1 MSERRLKLGHRK
13 EYKRKSKHTRNPSYY
28 PRHLT
33 KVTLADFDADF
44 NLRVSK
50 EVAAQ
55 RGYGRKVLDKS
66 CHIAWDHGYGYVKES
81 RIVKFIAKYV
91 GKPYK
96 ELAKAWNE
104 WIKPIKNTDKTEYLD
119 DYFTDY
125 RWRQAFFRV
134 DDNGLVQSVEQTP
147 KGRRY
152 NISTKQWK
160 ENRNH
165 ALPKF
170 GKIAKPHKA
179 ADYYD
184 YCYGFANSN
193 PRYAEIQSSL
203 DALTK
208 SVEDIEAGITVT
220 FSDGVTP
227 VTMEYLT
234 NEINNAHYRLSITS
248 RCITVNHGYGQL
260 YPLVKRIDYERTIQ
274 EMARE
279 TSM

>member
-147 KGRRY
+147 RGRRY

-165 ALPKF
+165 AFP
-170 GKIAKPHKA
+170 
-179 ADYYD
+179 
-184 YCYGFANSN
+184 
-193 PRYAEIQSSL
+193 SL
-203 DALTK
+203 VRLLNLIKQQT
-208 SVEDIEAGITVT
+208 IMITVMDLPILILTPMEQTLT
-220 FSDGVTP
+220 F
-227 VTMEYLT
+227 
-234 NEINNAHYRLSITS
+234 
-248 RCITVNHGYGQL
+248 
-260 YPLVKRIDYERTIQ
+260 IDRGC
-274 EMARE
+274 
-279 TSM
+279 

>member
-1 MSERRLKLGHRK
+1 MS
-13 EYKRKSKHTRNPSYY
+13 Y
-28 PRHLT
+28 
-33 KVTLADFDADF
+33 
-44 NLRVSK
+44 
-50 EVAAQ
+50 
-55 RGYGRKVLDKS
+55 
-66 CHIAWDHGYGYVKES
+66 IAWDHGYGYVKES

-134 DDNGLVQSVEQTP
+134 DDNGTPVELPVYHVRDARDYIRWWLDGKQGRLPGTREVVKVDTYQQLFRP
-147 KGRRY
+147 GTHAYEQAVKFDNNWVYLPIPCSKGGY
-152 NISTKQWK
+152 IGETSKHFMHLETEQI
-160 ENRNH
+160 
-165 ALPKF
+165 P
-170 GKIAKPHKA
+170 
-179 ADYYD
+179 
-184 YCYGFANSN
+184 N

-279 TSM
+279 TGM

>member
-13 EYKRKSKHTRNPSYY
+13 KYKRKSKHTRNPSYY

-66 CHIAWDHGYGYVKES
+66 CHIARDHGYGYVKES

-125 RWRQAFFRV
+125 RWRQASFRV
-134 DDNGLVQSVEQTP
+134 DDNGLVQSVEQIP
-147 KGRRY
+147 
-152 NISTKQWK
+152 
-160 ENRNH
+160 
-165 ALPKF
+165 
-170 GKIAKPHKA
+170 
-179 ADYYD
+179 
-184 YCYGFANSN
+184 N

-234 NEINNAHYRLSITS
+234 NEINNAHYRLSMTS
-248 RCITVNHGYGQL
+248 RYITVNHGYGQL

-274 EMARE
+274 KMARE
-279 TSM
+279 ASM